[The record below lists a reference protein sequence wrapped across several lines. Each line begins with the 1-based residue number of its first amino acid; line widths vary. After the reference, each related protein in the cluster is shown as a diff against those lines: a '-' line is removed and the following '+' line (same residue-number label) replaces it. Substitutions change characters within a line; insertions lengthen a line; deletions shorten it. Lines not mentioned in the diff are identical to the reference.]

1 MDFTAFNYTGALD
14 PEYHANLY
22 IERPEDQA
30 VERALSEV
38 GRKCVLVSLIGA
50 RQTGKTSLLN
60 RLHAEKSATGSGWI
74 SIMVDLSELIEA
86 ESSEWY
92 RQLAALCCVQLRQ
105 QGMELSDDEFEAACQ
120 LTAIPPFSARGW
132 AALLSLACR
141 KLPGTRQLLVL
152 LDEIGSVP
160 RPQWEHFFST
170 IRAIHQAAVRSP
182 GGRPE
187 CRRLGMVLAGVFV
200 PSHLI
205 NNSDKSPFNVSTK
218 VYMSQVGPEPIRRF
232 VQVFAEQGI
241 ACEADVVDSVYRWS
255 GGLLYHVQ
263 RLCVEI
269 AQRDDASITRELVE
283 ACVEGVA
290 LDDAYLS
297 HILRQLGVNT
307 VLANHARTVL
317 ARPLRSTRNVDATA
331 MLEVAGVIRFDQQT
345 KEWKITNR
353 LCEFA
358 LQQYFAVEGAIV
370 YPADEYTPYEHR
382 LRGLL
387 EMLGRGHPRYE
398 EALVYQHRLIENITK
413 SRFYSDTT
421 DRRAERAEIANYL
434 NELSLSTLHKT
445 FAELYQ

>member
-14 PEYHANLY
+14 PEYHAHLY
-22 IERPEDQA
+22 VERSDDQA
-30 VERALSEV
+30 VERALGEV

-60 RLHAEKSATGSGWI
+60 RLQAEKNAASSGWT
-74 SIMVDLSELIEA
+74 SIMIDLSDLIEA
-86 ESSEWY
+86 EDDEWY
-92 RQLAALCCVQLRQ
+92 RQLVALCCVQLRQ
-105 QGMELSDDEFEAACQ
+105 QGVELSDEEFEVACQ
-120 LTAIPPFSARGW
+120 PTATAPFSARGW
-132 AALLSLACR
+132 GMLLSLACL

-160 RPQWEHFFST
+160 RPQWEYFFST
-170 IRAIHQAAVRSP
+170 LRALHQAAARSP

-187 CRRLGMVLAGVFV
+187 CRRLGIVLAGAFV

-205 NNSDKSPFNVSTK
+205 SNSDKSPFNVSAK
-218 VYMSQVGPEPIRRF
+218 VYMSQVSVEHLERF
-232 VQVFAEQGI
+232 VQIFADQGVV
-241 ACEADVVDSVYRWS
+241 CEAGVLESVYHWS

-269 AQRDDASITRELVE
+269 AQHDDVTITGELVE
-283 ACVEGVA
+283 ECVEAVA

-297 HILRQLGVNT
+297 HVLRQLGINI
-307 VLANHARTVL
+307 VLANHARRVL

-370 YPADEYTPYEHR
+370 YPTDEYTPYEHR

-387 EMLGRGHPRYE
+387 DLLSQGHPRYE
-398 EALVYQHRLIENITK
+398 EALLYQHRLIENITK

-434 NELSLSTLHKT
+434 NELSLATLHKT